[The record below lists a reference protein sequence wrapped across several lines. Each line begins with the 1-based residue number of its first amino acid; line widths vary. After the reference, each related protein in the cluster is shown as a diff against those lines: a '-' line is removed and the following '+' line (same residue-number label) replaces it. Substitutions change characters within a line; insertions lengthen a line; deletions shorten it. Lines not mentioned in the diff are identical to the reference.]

1 MRRGSVRWWLIVSC
15 AAVVVLLYFGL
26 VKQWSQN
33 HRVRIMQVDVPFA
46 FHVGNRVLSAG
57 EYVIEPMGPL
67 VFRIRPPA
75 SAPEI
80 WITTRPVVSESESQ
94 SRGSLVA
101 FNSIKSQYFLSEL
114 WWEGVTVGRAIIS
127 TPGGD
132 GEQKTITLR
141 AEVHGE
147 LSSP

>member
-101 FNSIKSQYFLSEL
+101 FNSI
-114 WWEGVTVGRAIIS
+114 
-127 TPGGD
+127 
-132 GEQKTITLR
+132 
-141 AEVHGE
+141 
-147 LSSP
+147 